1 MRRLPVILLPV
12 LAAAPLAAQDTTAT
26 KDQPIR
32 IGVDYAVN
40 RPGLVVLPGAGLDS
54 VRAII
59 RRDLDYTD
67 RFEMLG
73 DFTSTDPGG
82 SANPGSSVNYGI
94 YKTMGAQLGV
104 ELTAAPGGVT
114 ARLHDINGQ
123 KVRNTQS
130 FTLPTETDPEYRM
143 EVHRVS
149 DEIARWASGT
159 AGLAATRF
167 LFVSNGRVYRIDGD
181 GEEAVPLTP
190 EGMTALSPVWSPD
203 GRTIAYTRL
212 EGGRGGVIVQSPAGG
227 GSQVAPGA
235 QTGLNITPVFS
246 PDGRTLAFA
255 RSDETGTD
263 IFTANYVDRCCAQ
276 RLTVGR
282 FADNLSPT
290 FSPDGRRIAF
300 VSTRSGPPQIYV
312 MAANG
317 TDQEL
322 LAPFDY
328 GATGASNAPEW
339 SPDGARVVF
348 HRDVR
353 NVTLAPQIFLVDVA
367 GRRVTQLTSSGRN
380 EDPTWGPDG
389 RHIAFISDRTGRRQ
403 IWIIDTE
410 TGRVRQLQTPGAA
423 RLPAWSRRLGRATV
437 ASNP

>member
-1 MRRLPVILLPV
+1 MRRLSVLLVPV
-12 LAAAPLAAQDTTAT
+12 LAAAPLAAQDTA
-26 KDQPIR
+26 KVDQPIR
-32 IGVDYAVN
+32 IGVDYAVT

-54 VRAII
+54 VRAIV

-73 DFTSTDPGG
+73 DFASTGPAG
-82 SANPGSSVNYGI
+82 SGEPAGQVSYGI

-123 KVRNTQS
+123 KVRNTQA
-130 FTLPTETDPEYRM
+130 FTLPPETDPEFRM
-143 EVHRVS
+143 EVHRLS

-159 AGLAATRF
+159 PGLAATRF
-167 LFVSNGRVYRIDGD
+167 LYVTNGRIYRIDSD
-181 GEEAVPLTP
+181 GEQAVPLTP
-190 EGMTALSPVWSPD
+190 EGGTALSPVWSPD

-212 EGGRGGVIVQSPAGG
+212 EAGRGGVIVQSLAGG

-235 QTGLNITPVFS
+235 QSGLNITPAFA

-255 RSDETGTD
+255 RSDESGTD
-263 IFTANYVDRCCAQ
+263 IFTANVADRCCAQ

-348 HRDVR
+348 HRDVSR
-353 NVTLAPQIFLVDVA
+353 SPQIFLVDVS

-423 RLPAWSRRLGRATV
+423 RLPSWSRRLGRATV

>member
-1 MRRLPVILLPV
+1 MRRLPALLMPM
-12 LAAAPLAAQDTTAT
+12 LAAVPLAAQDTTRT
-26 KDQPIR
+26 DQPYR
-32 IGVDYAVN
+32 VGVNYNVT

-54 VRAII
+54 ARAIV

-73 DFTSTDPGG
+73 DFG
-82 SANPGSSVNYGI
+82 SAGPEGSGDAGGSVNYGI

-104 ELTAAPGGVT
+104 ELTPSTGGVT

-123 KVRNTQS
+123 KVRNQQS
-130 FTLPTETDPEYRM
+130 FTLPPETDPEFRM
-143 EVHRVS
+143 EVHRLS

-159 AGLAATRF
+159 PGLAATRF
-167 LFVSNGRVYRIDGD
+167 LYVTNGRVYRIDSD
-181 GEEAVPLTP
+181 GEQAVPLTP
-190 EGMTALSPVWSPD
+190 EGGTALSPVWSPD
-203 GRTIAYTRL
+203 GRSIAYTRL
-212 EGGRGGVIVQSPAGG
+212 EGGRGGVIVQPLAGG
-227 GSQVAPGA
+227 ASQVAPGA
-235 QTGLNITPVFS
+235 QSGLNITPSFA

-255 RSDETGTD
+255 RSDESGTD
-263 IFTANYVDRCCAQ
+263 IFTSNVADRCCAQ

-348 HRDVR
+348 HRDVSR
-353 NVTLAPQIFLVDVA
+353 SPQIFLVDVA

-410 TGRVRQLQTPGAA
+410 TGRVRQLQTPGAT
-423 RLPAWSRRLGRATV
+423 RLPSWSRRLGRATV